1 MLTSGTRPQA
11 RTTTMKRLLLLS
23 NGSELIGDEPSDLFR
38 NEVRDFLG
46 AGVRRVLFVPF
57 AAVDKTYDGYAA
69 KVRATLGPM
78 GHEVEGIHAAGDP
91 RAAVARADAI
101 AVGGGNTFHLLRG
114 LYEAGVVE
122 AIRERVEGGAPYV
135 GWSAGSN
142 VACPTIR
149 TTNDMPIVEPPSFA
163 AFNLVPF
170 QINPHYTSER
180 LPGHH
185 GETRDER
192 LLEFVLANPD
202 VRVVGLCE
210 GTMLRVEGANI
221 KLVGA
226 RPARLFLKGEE
237 PRDLAP
243 GEPFDFLLRPSTE
256 AA

>member
-1 MLTSGTRPQA
+1 MTM
-11 RTTTMKRLLLLS
+11 TTMTKRLLLLS
-23 NGSELIGDEPSDLFR
+23 NGSELIGDEPSELFR

-46 AGVRRVLFVPF
+46 AGVRRVLFFPF

-91 RAAVARADAI
+91 RAAVARADAF

-114 LYEAGVVE
+114 IYETGVIELIRARVE
-122 AIRERVEGGAPYV
+122 AGAPYV

-149 TTNDMPIVEPPSFA
+149 TTNDMPIVEPPSFD

-170 QINPHYTSER
+170 QINPHYTSEQ
-180 LPGHH
+180 LPNHH
-185 GETRDER
+185 GETRDDR
-192 LLEFVLANPD
+192 LSEFVLANPG
-202 VRVVGLCE
+202 VRVVGLRE
-210 GTMLRVEGANI
+210 GTMLRVEGSRVR
-221 KLVGA
+221 LVGE
-226 RPARLFLKGEE
+226 RPARLFLHGQE

-243 GEPFDFLLRPSTE
+243 AEDFDFLLRPATE